1 MNKRTRLGRGLDAL
15 FGDSSSEDSNINNNM
30 DELDD
35 FANQGGQKA
44 ENSLKYIPL
53 DKLKPS
59 SLQPRKLFNTE
70 EIEELAKS
78 INDKGVLQPLLAREL
93 KNKDDYEIIAGE
105 RRWRAAQLAR
115 LHEVP
120 VIIKKLNDTE
130 LLEVALVEN
139 LQRSDLSPI
148 EEANGYKKLMDDY
161 HHSQEELSRL
171 IGKSRPHV
179 ANMVRLLNLP
189 DEIKNLLDKGKL
201 SMGHARALI
210 GVSDSIFIADKVVRE
225 GLSVRVLEK
234 LIAKKNNQNK
244 SNKHANNKIHQGKD
258 ADTLAIESR
267 IEEALGLKVNIKFD
281 GKGGQLIFYYSDL
294 EQLDDLVKRVVTP
307 RN

>member
-1 MNKRTRLGRGLDAL
+1 MNKKTRLGRGLDAL
-15 FGDSSSEDSNINNNM
+15 FGDSSADNTLN
-30 DELDD
+30 DENLDTLDD
-35 FANQGGQKA
+35 FANQGNEKVQ
-44 ENSLKYIPL
+44 NSLHYIPL
-53 DKLKPS
+53 EHLKPS
-59 SLQPRKLFNTE
+59 SLQPRKLFNAGK
-70 EIEELAKS
+70 IEELAES
-78 INDKGVLQPLLAREL
+78 IKDKGILQPLIARKLMNSDE
-93 KNKDDYEIIAGE
+93 YEIIAGE

-148 EEANGYKKLMDDY
+148 EEAGGYKKLMEDY
-161 HHSQEELSRL
+161 SHSQEELARL
-171 IGKSRPHV
+171 IGKSRPHIS
-179 ANMVRLLNLP
+179 NMLRLLNLP
-189 DEIKNLLDKGKL
+189 DQIKDLLDIGKL
-201 SMGHARALI
+201 SIGHARALI
-210 GVSDSIFIADKVVRE
+210 GVPDAILIAKKVVRE

-234 LIAKKNNQNK
+234 LIAKINEQNK
-244 SNKHANNKIHQGKD
+244 SKKVTSLKIQKNKD

-281 GKGGQLIFYYSDL
+281 GKGGQVIFYYSDL
-294 EQLDDLVKRVVTP
+294 EQLDDLVKRVVTR